1 MIRIQTGL
9 PNDAGLR
16 SVHNAFSRTNFDA
29 GHLNAFL
36 RKNLNSLLQRQTE
49 NARQTERISFS
60 LAARMLF
67 SAQVAIWCAA

>member
-36 RKNLNSLLQRQTE
+36 RKKFNSLLQR
-49 NARQTERISFS
+49 
-60 LAARMLF
+60 
-67 SAQVAIWCAA
+67 